1 MASFE
6 NSTFASFYKRIF
18 QVDQGTANAGVSGT
32 TKQILS
38 GDGAASSMSVSDDV
52 FQVQPQNNDSSGT
65 MLVKNQAGTTILSVD
80 TTNTAVKVGTAQINP
95 LTYFQEFGIFDV
107 ELVQGYHYP
116 LYTFPSGYSGNETF
130 SNALGTGSSFDNEA
144 EPATSLDIST
154 GLSGKLEQYTAC
166 LWYVPYNIEIDE
178 VRYFSM
184 CSSSSAVTTNY
195 FLFWYTIDTTTEHGD
210 LSGGTKIAEGQAE
223 PILTKVYIDTLS
235 LESDTTVAAG
245 KVILGFIEEVDA
257 NPDQA
262 TAKLIVKYHIV

>member
-6 NSTFASFYKRIF
+6 KNTFASFYKRIF
-18 QVDQGTANAGVSGT
+18 QVDQGTANAGVSDT

-52 FQVQPQNNDSSGT
+52 FQVQPQIHDTTGT
-65 MLVKNQAGTTILSVD
+65 LLVKNESGSSILSVD
-80 TTNTAVKVGTAQINP
+80 TTNTAVKAGAAQVNT
-95 LTYFQEFGIFDV
+95 LTYFQEFGIFDI
-107 ELVQGYHYP
+107 ELAQGYHYP
-116 LYTFPSGYSGNETF
+116 LYTFPSGYSGFETF
-130 SNALGTGSSFDNEA
+130 NDDLGGSGSFGNGA
-144 EPATSLDIST
+144 EPATSVDIST
-154 GLSGKLEQYTAC
+154 GLSGNLEQYTAC

-184 CSSSSAVTTNY
+184 CSSSSAMTTNY

-223 PILTKVYIDTLS
+223 PIMTKVYIDTLS

-245 KVILGFIEEVDA
+245 KVILGFIEEVDN